1 MLAGCLATLVAGW
14 SAAWT
19 RVEAAP
25 VTPRR
30 DDEVVERLPLRVGSS
45 EERARQRAEQ
55 RVLAQQPRDLGLA
68 LRAAREA
75 IERARRDG
83 DPREL
88 GTAQAWLRPWWD
100 DPAAPPAARLLK
112 AIVLQARH
120 EFDAALAE
128 LDHVLAT
135 PRLPSAVEAQAALTR
150 ASLLQVR
157 GRWDEA
163 RQGCQR
169 LAGPPLS
176 LPHGRACL
184 AELDSLQGRDAQAM
198 KQLSALERDPRAP
211 QAWLMLLRAEMAER
225 QGRPEAGELYA
236 RALALEEGIYVRAAY
251 ADWLLDAGRPADA
264 AAVAMAG
271 VAGTASAASEAAAP
285 LAIENLPD
293 ALLLRV
299 AIAWKRSSHP
309 DAARAAAQMQSR
321 FDAAALRGDTTHAR
335 ERARFAL
342 DVRQDAAVALRE
354 ATLNWTQQREPADA
368 VLLMRA
374 SRAARRPEAAAPV
387 MAFQREQ
394 GLRDRRLEAA
404 R

>member
-14 SAAWT
+14 PAAWT
-19 RVEAAP
+19 SVEAAP

-30 DDEVVERLPLRVGSS
+30 DDEVVERLPLRVGSA

-68 LRAAREA
+68 LRAARES

-135 PRLPSAVEAQAALTR
+135 PRLPSALEAQAGLTR

-198 KQLSALERDPRAP
+198 QQLRALERDPRAP
-211 QAWLMLLRAEMAER
+211 QGWLMLLRAELAER
-225 QGRPEAGELYA
+225 QGRAEAGELYA
-236 RALALEEGIYVRAAY
+236 RALALEEGLYVRAAY
-251 ADWLLDAGRPADA
+251 ADWLLDAGRPVDA
-264 AAVAMAG
+264 AAVAMASTG
-271 VAGTASAASEAAAP
+271 KSGAP
-285 LAIENLPD
+285 VAIEDLPD

-299 AIAWKRSSHP
+299 AIAWQRSRHP
-309 DAARAAAQMQSR
+309 DAARAAAQMQAR

-374 SRAARRPEAAAPV
+374 SRAARQPDAAAPV
-387 MAFQREQ
+387 LAFQREQ
-394 GLRDRRLEAA
+394 GLRDHRLEAA

>member
-14 SAAWT
+14 PAAWT
-19 RVEAAP
+19 PVEAAP

-30 DDEVVERLPLRVGSS
+30 DDEVVERLPLRVGSA
-45 EERARQRAEQ
+45 EERARQRAQQ
-55 RVLAQQPRDLGLA
+55 RVLAQQPHDLGLA

-100 DPAAPPAARLLK
+100 DAAAPPAARLLK

-120 EFDAALAE
+120 EFDTALAE
-128 LDHVLAT
+128 LDRVLAT
-135 PRLPSAVEAQAALTR
+135 PRLPSALEAQAGLTR

-198 KQLSALERDPRAP
+198 QQLSALDRDPQAP
-211 QAWLMLLRAEMAER
+211 HAWLMLLRAELAER
-225 QGRPEAGELYA
+225 QGRAEAGELYA
-236 RALALEEGIYVRAAY
+236 RALALEEGLYVRAAY
-251 ADWLLDAGRPADA
+251 ADWLLDAGRPAEA
-264 AAVAMAG
+264 AAVSLASGAG
-271 VAGTASAASEAAAP
+271 KAAAP
-285 LAIENLPD
+285 VAIEDLPD

-299 AIAWKRSSHP
+299 AIAWQRSGHP
-309 DAARAAAQMQSR
+309 DAASAAAQMQAR

-342 DVRQDAAVALRE
+342 DVRRDAAVALRE
-354 ATLNWTQQREPADA
+354 ATLNWAQQREPADA

-374 SRAARRPEAAAPV
+374 SRAARRPDAAAPV
-387 MAFQREQ
+387 LAFQREH
-394 GLRDRRLEAA
+394 GLSDHRLEAA